1 MDMSVVG
8 ISEETKTL
16 LEEIE
21 FVAALLPRNKLPRN
35 EIMSWERR
43 KMKEEKKHWYE
54 ELFFREAE
62 SDVGGLLIINLS
74 WKPQVTISF
83 TTFSHLETFA
93 TLKIVQ
99 KLQAIG
105 IAY

>member
-35 EIMSWERR
+35 EIVSWERR
-43 KMKEEKKHWYE
+43 KMKEEKKHWSE

-62 SDVGGLLIINLS
+62 SDVGGLLIIKEERNCICPENL
-74 WKPQVTISF
+74 
-83 TTFSHLETFA
+83 
-93 TLKIVQ
+93 
-99 KLQAIG
+99 KLQFHLQPFHIWKHLQHSK
-105 IAY
+105 